1 VNELRL
7 LIVAIPSAFGV
18 FMALDFL
25 SYVYQVVQGDI
36 NLAQENVEQSEQ
48 LVSEAASLRD
58 RLISAERQAF
68 QQYLKS
74 PDVQTLQQS
83 KVRLESIRQIYGKAE
98 QRYQRRA
105 TQIQVRQS
113 LSGF

>member
-1 VNELRL
+1 MNELRL

-25 SYVYQVVQGDI
+25 SYVYQVVQGDVC
-36 NLAQENVEQSEQ
+36 LTEETEQCEQ

-83 KVRLESIRQIYGKAE
+83 KVRLESIRHVYSKAE

-113 LSGF
+113 VSGF